1 MLENKKAKMFSK
13 VIKGQFGWISG
24 FLYGQNDIMAKNIW
38 SKVKLSLFESWFYKD
53 SIIRMIIMIRV

>member
-1 MLENKKAKMFSK
+1 MFSK

-38 SKVKLSLFESWFYKD
+38 SRVKLSLFESWFY
-53 SIIRMIIMIRV
+53 RVTNNKNDNNNNEFSNNNF

>member
-1 MLENKKAKMFSK
+1 MFSK

-53 SIIRMIIMIRV
+53 SIIRMIIIIRV